1 MQSDIVEELNES
13 ARRLIWL
20 FNLEN
25 ESGSIQ
31 TIREAA
37 TEITAL
43 RDRVARLGG
52 NASGGRLRHF
62 LSRMNLM
69 PCTAAIRCIMKMF
82 WFTQQPG
89 ILHGTARMMREVGD
103 GVTIIK
109 PTQLR
114 LMWERLAG

>member
-37 TEITAL
+37 AEITTLRERVAKLEGAL
-43 RDRVARLGG
+43 RQCAEAPHSGWTIAQAVAR
-52 NASGGRLRHF
+52 
-62 LSRMNLM
+62 
-69 PCTAAIRCIMKMF
+69 TALNDSPPA
-82 WFTQQPG
+82 T
-89 ILHGTARMMREVGD
+89 D
-103 GVTIIK
+103 GV
-109 PTQLR
+109 
-114 LMWERLAG
+114 

>member
-43 RDRVARLGG
+43 RDRVARLTEIFEDIYDGP
-52 NASGGRLRHF
+52 AIECI
-62 LSRMNLM
+62 
-69 PCTAAIRCIMKMF
+69 PCTSIQDDI
-82 WFTQQPG
+82 
-89 ILHGTARMMREVGD
+89 REVLGIPSWEESGKTAKEARHALNNSPPAID
-103 GVTIIK
+103 GV
-109 PTQLR
+109 
-114 LMWERLAG
+114 

>member
-13 ARRLIWL
+13 ARSLIWL

-43 RDRVARLGG
+43 RERVAKLEGALGQC
-52 NASGGRLRHF
+52 AEAPHSGWTIAQAVAR
-62 LSRMNLM
+62 
-69 PCTAAIRCIMKMF
+69 TALNDFPPA
-82 WFTQQPG
+82 TG
-89 ILHGTARMMREVGD
+89 
-103 GVTIIK
+103 GV
-109 PTQLR
+109 
-114 LMWERLAG
+114 